1 MFSNYD
7 KHLQELSFNSSIKTA
22 TDEDIFKILRTECC
36 GGKCFR
42 KIEED
47 ISYDKAFD
55 LIKRCSTFFVDTS
68 IEQQVS
74 RLMHMLGNLE

>member
-47 ISYDKAFD
+47 ISYDKTFD
-55 LIKRCSTFFVDTS
+55 LIKRLKGVLHFLTILPSSNKF
-68 IEQQVS
+68 
-74 RLMHMLGNLE
+74 HY